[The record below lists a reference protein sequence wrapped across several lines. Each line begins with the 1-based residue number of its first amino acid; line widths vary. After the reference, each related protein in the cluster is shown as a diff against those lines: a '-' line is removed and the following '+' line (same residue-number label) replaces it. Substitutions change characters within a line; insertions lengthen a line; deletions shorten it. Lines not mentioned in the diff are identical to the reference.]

1 MVSCAASQQFRG
13 DGEGLVDRLISVSQ
27 MQPAAKTARQEW
39 IGRPL
44 QKWCDDSASSLL
56 LEPLETTNRRSA
68 AVAVKGPSGHGK
80 VQPRGNKGSA
90 IGRTRSPKAHGGH
103 RQSLD
108 NTGYACPAI
117 ASSPKPQDLPLPKTL
132 LRGRSISPPKDSFFQ
147 AGQMLVHPV
156 AA

>member
-1 MVSCAASQQFRG
+1 MVSRTASQQFRG
-13 DGEGLVDRLISVSQ
+13 DGEGLVDKLIAVSQ
-27 MQPAAKTARQEW
+27 IQPVAKTARQEW

-44 QKWCDDSASSLL
+44 QKWCDDSASAVL

-68 AVAVKGPSGHGK
+68 AVAVNPPSGQGK
-80 VQPRGNKGSA
+80 VQPRVHKGGLPS
-90 IGRTRSPKAHGGH
+90 RTRSPKAQGGG

-108 NTGYACPAI
+108 STSFACPAI
-117 ASSPKPQDLPLPKTL
+117 ASSPKPQDLPLPRTL
-132 LRGRSISPPKDSFFQ
+132 LRGRSVSPPKDSFYQ